1 MGNNENE
8 RLKLI
13 RKALGYSQL
22 DFAQSIG
29 LTQGGYS
36 DIERGKNGLSGKV
49 KLMLI
54 NIHKI
59 NINYL
64 EKNQGEMFFIETPP
78 DQPEVVNTTSD
89 PNAGSDTKDRMIE
102 LLQADIKRL
111 NAERDLYIELL
122 QAKDKTIAALERQLK
137 K

>member
-13 RKALGYSQL
+13 RKALGYNQL

-89 PNAGSDTKDRMIE
+89 PNASLDTKDRAIE
-102 LLQADIKRL
+102 LLKADIKRL

-122 QAKDKTIAALERQLK
+122 QSKDKTIASLERQLK

>member
-1 MGNNENE
+1 MGNDENE

-13 RKALGYSQL
+13 RKALGYNQL
-22 DFAQSIG
+22 DFAHSIG

-49 KLMLI
+49 KIMLI

-59 NINYL
+59 NISYL
-64 EKNQGEMFFIETPP
+64 EKGKGEMFFIETPP

-89 PNAGSDTKDRMIE
+89 PNALLDTKDRAIE
-102 LLQADIKRL
+102 LLKADIRRL

-122 QAKDKTIAALERQLK
+122 QSKDKTIAALERQLK

>member
-1 MGNNENE
+1 MGSENE

-13 RKALGYSQL
+13 RKALGYNQL
-22 DFAQSIG
+22 DFALSIG

-36 DIERGKNGLSGKV
+36 DIERGKNGISGKV

-78 DQPEVVNTTSD
+78 DQPEVINT
-89 PNAGSDTKDRMIE
+89 NADLNASLDTKDRAIE
-102 LLQADIKRL
+102 LLKADIKRL

-122 QAKDKTIAALERQLK
+122 QSKNKTIVALERQLK